1 MGINRHMLGGSFGKA
16 GVQGPCLVGEV
27 QAGPEVLPSGSGV
40 AGPLG
45 CLASLTGSP
54 WMVCSSLCLVQ
65 AQELTS
71 AQEAPAPSSA
81 GQPVNLT
88 ETAAALARSL
98 LQPSCLTLLH
108 PVPHHAGPH

>member
-1 MGINRHMLGGSFGKA
+1 MGINRHMLGGRFGKA
-16 GVQGPCLVGEV
+16 GVQGSCPVGEF
-27 QAGPEVLPSGSGV
+27 QAGPEVLPPGSGV
-40 AGPLG
+40 AGPQG
-45 CLASLTGSP
+45 CLASLTGSL

-71 AQEAPAPSSA
+71 AQEAPAPSSP

-88 ETAAALARSL
+88 ETAAALPGPL
-98 LQPSCLTLLH
+98 LQRSCLTLLH